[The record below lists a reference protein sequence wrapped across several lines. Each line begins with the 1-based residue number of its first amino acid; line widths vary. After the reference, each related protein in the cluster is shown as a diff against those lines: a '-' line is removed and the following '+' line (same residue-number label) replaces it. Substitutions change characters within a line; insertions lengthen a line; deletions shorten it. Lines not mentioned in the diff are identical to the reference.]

1 MPRQRM
7 GKRTEMR
14 KTETRR
20 ERGALRGRETRD
32 RGGEEPGGRER
43 PGVVEGG
50 DTNPRRQ
57 GQPEGR
63 GDIEAQRQ
71 RRETRRPRGGKPGD
85 REPAA
90 ERDQGEASVT
100 RQVRTH
106 RPPARGQGQEG
117 A

>member
-1 MPRQRM
+1 M
-7 GKRTEMR
+7 
-14 KTETRR
+14 
-20 ERGALRGRETRD
+20 
-32 RGGEEPGGRER
+32 
-43 PGVVEGG
+43 VEGG
-50 DTNPRRQ
+50 DTNRQRQ

-100 RQVRTH
+100 RQVRTR

>member
-71 RRETRRPRGGKPGD
+71 RRETRRPGVENQGTGSLQL
-85 REPAA
+85 RETRERPA
-90 ERDQGEASVT
+90 
-100 RQVRTH
+100 
-106 RPPARGQGQEG
+106 
-117 A
+117 